1 MFNREMNAWM
11 EGREKKYP
19 YVDLNLNVSFLI
31 GYNCSLLEEDWL
43 YTLKDL
49 QKMEGRGI
57 VTQCCHPVAG

>member
-1 MFNREMNAWM
+1 MFNREMNGWM

-19 YVDLNLNVSFLI
+19 YVNVNLNFSFLI

-43 YTLKDL
+43 YTLNDL
-49 QKMEGRGI
+49 QKMEGGGT